1 MAQLQNT
8 TVNGTLAATTF
19 SGPGA
24 NITGFNSSLI
34 TAQVPATIATSGT
47 VINRTEYSNASA
59 FQAGN
64 QANYTAYSFTIN
76 KLVNSSN
83 LWIRGMLSGN
93 GNDQGYNGTSYTAG
107 FAQGLCWFIGIDGV
121 NDYTGIN
128 FMPTDGQGAGVQFS
142 QLRTGISSG
151 TRTIT
156 IGWSSNN
163 GSAVLNVYTINPN
176 GSSGSGADSR
186 NQQNG
191 SVINVWEL
199 QA

>member
-19 SGPGA
+19 SGPGG

-34 TAQVPATIATSGT
+34 TSQVPATIATSGT
-47 VINRTEYSNASA
+47 VLNRTEYANASA
-59 FQAGN
+59 FQGGN
-64 QANYTAYSFTIN
+64 QANYTIFSFTIN

-83 LWIRGMLSGN
+83 LWIRGMISGN
-93 GNDQGYNGTSYTAG
+93 GNDQGQGPTTTAVSG
-107 FAQGLCWFIGIDGV
+107 GLAFFIGIDGV

-128 FMPTDGQGAGVQFS
+128 YYPSDGQGCGVQLS

-163 GSAVLNVYTINPN
+163 GSAMLPLYTINPN
-176 GSSGSGADSR
+176 ASSGPAVDAR